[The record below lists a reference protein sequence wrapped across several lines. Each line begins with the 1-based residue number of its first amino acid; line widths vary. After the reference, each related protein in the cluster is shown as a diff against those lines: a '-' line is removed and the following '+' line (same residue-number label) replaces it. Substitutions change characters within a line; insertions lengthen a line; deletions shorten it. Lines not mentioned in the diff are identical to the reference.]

1 MKKILFNEKY
11 EYIDNNTSKP
21 IIDKDIDKAL
31 INRGGFGYIYKIRD
45 KKVKT
50 EYILK
55 KLIKEDKNNPEIR
68 GTDEE
73 SFENE
78 KNFLINVKGTNIIK
92 YYFSDEDEKYYYLV
106 LEKMDGDLN
115 QMLMKYKKGMP
126 SQLIKKFFPK

>member
-1 MKKILFNEKY
+1 MIETTFNEKY

-78 KNFLINVKGTNIIK
+78 KNFLINVKGTNLTNIID
-92 YYFSDEDEKYYYLV
+92 YYSDE
-106 LEKMDGDLN
+106 
-115 QMLMKYKKGMP
+115 
-126 SQLIKKFFPK
+126 III